1 MRRFVASPCV
11 RVCPWQSDFWAR
23 VNEQVYRTESDLGSD
38 PSPTFNSFVNKIS
51 QPSQL
56 QLLHFKNGKK
66 NSICLMGVFL
76 IIIK

>member
-1 MRRFVASPCV
+1 MSRYVGSPCV

-23 VNEQVYRTESDLGSD
+23 VNGQVYRTESDLGSD

-66 NSICLMGVFL
+66 KKYLSYGSFFDHN
-76 IIIK
+76 